1 MLNERF
7 GKKSEEL
14 NKEINRLQE
23 EIERNKKTDPLLIS
37 KAIDVAGNVLIVA
50 LPEIFRLVRQGR
62 KILNENN

>member
-14 NKEINRLQE
+14 NKEINRLQK